1 MHVARTLLVRSLGTL
16 PAVLLTSATL
26 AQTPPPN
33 GQFAIVPKKGQ
44 SSAQAQKDVGA
55 CQAEARARA
64 GADPAEAVRNAQ
76 QPAASV
82 AKTTK
87 GGAGKGA
94 LGGAAAGAVIGEI
107 ADDDAGTGAAIGA
120 GVGAIAGS
128 VRRANAKQDEE
139 AQRQAAAAEK
149 AARQQQSAAQIEQY
163 NLAFRTCLE
172 ARGYS
177 VK

>member
-1 MHVARTLLVRSLGTL
+1 MHVVRNLLVRSLGML
-16 PAVLLTSATL
+16 AGALVASAAL

-33 GQFAIVPKKGQ
+33 GQFAITPKKGQ
-44 SSAQAQKDVGA
+44 SSAQTQQDVGT

-64 GADPAEAVRNAQ
+64 GADPAEAVRTGQ

-82 AKTTK
+82 AKATK

-107 ADDDAGTGAAIGA
+107 ADDAAGKGAAIGA

-128 VRRANAKQDEE
+128 VRRANAKQEEE
-139 AQRQAAAAEK
+139 AQRQAAADEK
-149 AARQQQSAAQIEQY
+149 AARQQRSAAQIEQY
-163 NLAFRTCLE
+163 NLTFRTCLE
-172 ARGYS
+172 AKGYS